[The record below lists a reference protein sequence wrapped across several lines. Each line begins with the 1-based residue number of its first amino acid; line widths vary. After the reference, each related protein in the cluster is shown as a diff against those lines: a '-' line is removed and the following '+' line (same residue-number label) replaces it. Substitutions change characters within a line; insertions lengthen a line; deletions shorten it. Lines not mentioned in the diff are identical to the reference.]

1 MPYII
6 ENDPFTQLRR
16 KPVPRILFV
25 DDDATIVDCFAD
37 LFRALGFTVET
48 AGDAR
53 QAIERFEAAGDFS
66 AVVIDRGLPLMSGIE
81 LAALLRE
88 KDPALRIVLTSGHL
102 WDTLP
107 DRERQAVARLELRFL
122 AKPFSSEELL
132 KLLSFS

>member
-1 MPYII
+1 M
-6 ENDPFTQLRR
+6 
-16 KPVPRILFV
+16 PRILFV